1 MRYFLLAIMVFLGM
15 AGFSQEIP
23 GDSLLLELNETEKEE
38 DLLPEKMLLTQRIL
52 WGEKGL
58 YRKVGIAPSII
69 NAETRQRELKVRRTM
84 LKIHQTL
91 GIATASAM
99 LVQGILGS
107 RLYNPETYSPNLEN
121 WHKGMATGINIG
133 YATTALMSFTSPPGA
148 IYRKRFDNIKLHRT
162 LAYVHLT
169 GMVTTNVLAH
179 RMDNNYPVNKKLHR
193 NVALGTFGAYTL
205 AMVSIKFEF

>member
-1 MRYFLLAIMVFLGM
+1 MVFLGM

-107 RLYNPETYSPNLEN
+107 RLYNPETYSPSLEN